1 MMVEKKQRADG
12 KNQIQVKKH
21 IEFESENL
29 QRDNR
34 IKQKYMMENLGKLAG
49 GIAHEMNT
57 PVQYVGDSLRYCRN
71 ATKDLLMIFEV
82 IDQIIDRVESEK
94 LLVDIISNYRT
105 KCKKKDIDFIRE
117 ELPFALDQAI
127 DGADQ
132 VLTLARTIRDFSC
145 LSHRAMV
152 PVDLNHIVERASTI
166 CVGEWKDIA
175 TIEFELAKNLP
186 KIIGDERALIQAVL
200 NLVVNGAYAIGRR
213 KPEAGKI
220 KVRTKQIGN
229 NVQLTIEDD
238 GIGIPENIKDRIFE
252 RYFTTKEY
260 GDGTGQGLAF
270 VHEEVVKRHGGN
282 IEIDSKEGE
291 GTKVII
297 EFLIDTPKKINE
309 KPM

>member
-1 MMVEKKQRADG
+1 MMVEKKQSADE
-12 KNQIQVKKH
+12 KNH
-21 IEFESENL
+21 IPLKRHNEVEGENS
-29 QRDNR
+29 RRENR
-34 IKQKYMMENLGKLAG
+34 TRQKYMMENLGKLAG

-71 ATKDLLMIFEV
+71 ATKNLLLIFEV

-94 LLVDIISNYRT
+94 LFADIISKYRT
-105 KCKKKDIDFIRE
+105 KYKKKDIDFIRE
-117 ELPFALDQAI
+117 ELPSALDQAI

-132 VLTLARTIRDFSC
+132 VLALARTMRDFSRP
-145 LSHRAMV
+145 SHRVMA
-152 PVDLNHIVERASTI
+152 PVDLNRIVERASAI
-166 CVGEWKDIA
+166 CVGEWKNVA
-175 TIEFELAKNLP
+175 TIEFELAKNPP

-200 NLVVNGAYAIGRR
+200 NLVVNAAYAIGRR
-213 KPEAGKI
+213 KPEAGRI
-220 KVRTKQIGN
+220 KVRTEQIGD
-229 NVQLTIEDD
+229 NVKLTIEDD
-238 GIGIPENIKDRIFE
+238 GIGIPENIKGRIFE

-270 VHEEVVKRHGGN
+270 VHEEVVKHHGGN

-309 KPM
+309 KTM